1 MLARTGR
8 SNTQGFEGGQ
18 MRLIRRVPKRGF
30 CNPLR
35 TEYGAVH
42 AKTLSDLDEATP
54 VTPKVLYEKGI
65 VKKQSKPI
73 KILGEGVLS
82 KPLTIEAHQFSRSAL
97 QKIEQAGGQARVID
111 RA

>member
-1 MLARTGR
+1 MLARSGR

-18 MRLIRRVPKRGF
+18 MPLIRRVPKRGF
-30 CNPLR
+30 RNPFR
-35 TEYGAVH
+35 TEFCAVNL
-42 AKTLSDLDEATP
+42 KTLSDLDEATP
-54 VTPKVLYEKGI
+54 VTPKVLYEKEI

-73 KILGEGVLS
+73 KILGDGVLS
-82 KPLTIEAHQFSRSAL
+82 KPLTIEAHQFSRSVL